1 MPWTGSKAGTTEK
14 MRIGEAAKASGLS
27 VDAIRFY
34 ERMGMLPAPP
44 REANG
49 YRRYTAEHV
58 ETLRLAAGLRS
69 LGVPLERV
77 GPILRVAHDATCAD
91 MRDALVAAL
100 AETVAGIDDQ
110 IARLTRLRGRLRSIL
125 QGLRRMRAEDA
136 AVPGLQPCPCVP
148 LVTAKGRGAGQPPAI
163 ERAVCNPLR

>member
-1 MPWTGSKAGTTEK
+1 

-34 ERMGMLPAPP
+34 ERTGLLPAPP

-49 YRRYTAEHV
+49 YRRYTPEHV

-91 MRDALVAAL
+91 MRAVLIPALT
-100 AETVAGIDDQ
+100 ETVAGIDHRV
-110 IARLTRLRGRLRSIL
+110 ARLTRLRDRLRSIL
-125 QGLRRMRAEDA
+125 DGLHQMHAEDA
-136 AVPGLQPCPCVP
+136 TIPGLRACPCVP
-148 LVTAKGRGAGQPPAI
+148 LVTAKGPDTG
-163 ERAVCNPLR
+163 